1 MQKHWWWKVK
11 FSLFQALFEQH
22 LEFLPLRLRAGVQVS
37 RPALVLS
44 LLRWKTPIDEPVEVT
59 EVEESVE
66 KIYGDEE
73 D

>member
-1 MQKHWWWKVK
+1 MM
-11 FSLFQALFEQH
+11 FY
-22 LEFLPLRLRAGVQVS
+22 PLRLRAGVQVS
-37 RPALVLS
+37 RPASVLS

-66 KIYGDEE
+66 KILGDEE

>member
-1 MQKHWWWKVK
+1 MYSTWKKVK
-11 FSLFQALFEQH
+11 CVLCSVPFEQ
-22 LEFLPLRLRAGVQVS
+22 LLGFYPLRLRAGVQVS
-37 RPALVLS
+37 RPASVLS

>member
-1 MQKHWWWKVK
+1 MLKVK
-11 FSLFQALFEQH
+11 FNLCSVSFEQL
-22 LEFLPLRLRAGVQVS
+22 LEFYPLRLRAGVQVS
-37 RPALVLS
+37 RPASVLS

>member
-1 MQKHWWWKVK
+1 MVESKVLRLFGLICSHLF
-11 FSLFQALFEQH
+11 FS
-22 LEFLPLRLRAGVQVS
+22 PLRLRAGVQVS
-37 RPALVLS
+37 RPAEGLS